1 VRQAVELVGIVN
13 LVLFAAIA
21 VVAVRQWRRE
31 PGRSTGLW
39 AALAF
44 VSLAWVIVAGEVFAT
59 DPQDAFGKIL
69 ERIDLAIFLLFPY
82 LLYRFSSAFYAGR
95 RPLAR
100 FVDVLSALL
109 VIGTF
114 ALPYLPAEGE
124 SWPWWFVLYAVAF
137 LVHWSVLLTL
147 VAVRLWLAGR
157 SEATVARRR
166 MRMLAF
172 ASFAITAALLLAV
185 AVGDDNSSV
194 GALVVALVGTLSGI
208 SFILGFSPP
217 PILRMMWR
225 RREQSRVQDAVG
237 QLMMATSEEDVAAKV
252 LEPMA
257 LIVGARGVALED
269 AYGRRIGTH
278 GTVDRE
284 DAHDVTMWAFP
295 FGRLLVHTSAFA
307 PYFGDEERKLLHTLG
322 SLTGLALDRARLFAQ
337 EREARTALERADELK
352 SQFVA
357 LAAHELRAPVG
368 AIYGL
373 SETIAEHGPALAPER
388 LEELQLAMTQQIRR
402 LRELVEQLLDLS
414 RLDAEAVVIK
424 PQRVP
429 VRERIEEIVA
439 AVAPLLTDRIVIEV
453 DPALVAEVDV
463 DALDRIVT
471 NLVSNACR
479 YGAAPITVTAEDEY
493 GVLHVTVSDSGPGV
507 PEEFVP
513 QLFTRFARSS
523 TSASTVTGTG
533 LGLAIARSYARAHR
547 GEVSY
552 RPGAPRGAA
561 FELTLP
567 RLNAA

>member
-1 VRQAVELVGIVN
+1 VRQEIELVGIIN
-13 LVLFAAIA
+13 LALFAAIA

-31 PGRSTGLW
+31 PGRNTGLW

-44 VSLAWVIVAGEVFAT
+44 VTLAWVIVAGSVFPT
-59 DPQDAFGKIL
+59 DPENAAGKVV

-82 LLYRFSSAFYAGR
+82 LLYRFSSAFYAGK

-100 FVDVLSALL
+100 FVDVLSTVL
-109 VIGTF
+109 VVSTF
-114 ALPYLPAEGE
+114 ALPYLPSEGE
-124 SWPWWFVLYAVAF
+124 SWPWWFVLYAIAF
-137 LVHWSVLLTL
+137 LVHWSLLLTL
-147 VAVRLWLAGR
+147 VAVRLWFAGR
-157 SEATVARRR
+157 TEATVARRR

-172 ASFAITAALLLAV
+172 ASVAITAALLLAV
-185 AVGDDNSSV
+185 AIRNDDSV
-194 GALVVALVGTLSGI
+194 GALVVALIGTLSGAA
-208 SFILGFSPP
+208 FLVGFYPP
-217 PILRMMWR
+217 SLLRAMWR
-225 RREQSRVQDAVG
+225 RSEQARLQQAIG
-237 QLMMATSEEDVAAKV
+237 QLMAATGEEDVAARV

-278 GTVDRE
+278 GTVE
-284 DAHDVTMWAFP
+284 PDAGDELTTWTFP

-307 PYFGDEERKLLHTLG
+307 PYFGDEERKLLQTLG

-337 EREARTALERADELK
+337 ERVALERADELK
-352 SQFVA
+352 SEFVA
-357 LAAHELRAPVG
+357 LAAHELRSPVA

-373 SETIAEHGPALAPER
+373 SETIAERG
-388 LEELQLAMTQQIRR
+388 LQLAPAQLEQLQLALTQQIRR

-414 RLDAEAVVIK
+414 RLDADAVVIK
-424 PQRVP
+424 PQRVA
-429 VRERIEEIVA
+429 VRERIEEIVKS
-439 AVAPLLTDRIVIEV
+439 VAPLSTERIAIEV
-453 DPALVAEVDV
+453 DRTLVAEVDV

-471 NLVSNACR
+471 NLVSNAYR
-479 YGAAPITVTAEDEY
+479 HGAAPITVSAEEAH

-507 PEEFVP
+507 PEDFVP
-513 QLFTRFARSS
+513 QLFDRFARSS
-523 TSASTVTGTG
+523 TSTATVTGTG

>member
-1 VRQAVELVGIVN
+1 MRQAVELVEIVN
-13 LVLFAAIA
+13 LVLFATIAI
-21 VVAVRQWRRE
+21 VAVRQWRRE
-31 PGRSTGLW
+31 PGRDTSLW

-44 VSLAWVIVAGEVFAT
+44 VTLAWVIVAGRVFAT
-59 DPQDAFGKIL
+59 APDDVLGKVV

-100 FVDVLSALL
+100 FVDVLSAAL
-109 VIGTF
+109 VLATF
-114 ALPYLPAEGE
+114 ALPFLPAEGE
-124 SWPWWFVLYAVAF
+124 SWPWWFAFYAVAF

-147 VAVRLWLAGR
+147 VAVRLWRAGR

-172 ASFAITAALLLAV
+172 ASAAITVALLLAV
-185 AVGDDNSSV
+185 AVGNDDSA
-194 GALVVALVGTLSGI
+194 GALAVGLIGTLSALA
-208 SFILGFSPP
+208 FILGFSPP
-217 PILRMMWR
+217 AVLRMLWR
-225 RREQSRVQDAVG
+225 RPEQARVQQAIG
-237 QLMMATSEEDVAAKV
+237 QLMTATTEEDVAERV

-269 AYGRRIGTH
+269 TYGRRIGTY
-278 GTVDRE
+278 GMVERGAGDELT
-284 DAHDVTMWAFP
+284 TWAFP

-307 PYFGDEERKLLHTLG
+307 PYFGDEERKLLQTLG
-322 SLTGLALDRARLFAQ
+322 ALTGLALDRARLFSQ
-337 EREARTALERADELK
+337 EREARVALEHAGELK

-357 LAAHELRAPVG
+357 LAAHELRSPVG
-368 AIYGL
+368 AIYGI
-373 SETIAEHGPALAPER
+373 SETIAERGAQLAPVQLQELER
-388 LEELQLAMTQQIRR
+388 ALTEQIRR
-402 LRELVEQLLDLS
+402 LRLLVEQLLDLS

-424 PQRVP
+424 PQHVAI
-429 VRERIEEIVA
+429 RERIEQIVD
-439 AVAPLLTDRIVIEV
+439 AVAPLAAERIAIEV
-453 DPALVAEVDV
+453 DSSLVAEVDV

-479 YGAAPITVTAEDEY
+479 YGAAPITVSAEEAF
-493 GVLHVTVSDSGPGV
+493 GVLHVTVVDSGPGV

-513 QLFTRFARSS
+513 QLFDRFARSAS
-523 TSASTVTGTG
+523 SAAAVTGTG

-552 RPGAPRGAA
+552 RAAAPQGAA

>member
-1 VRQAVELVGIVN
+1 MRQAVELVGVVN
-13 LVLFAAIA
+13 LVLFTTIA

-31 PGRSTGLW
+31 PARSTGLW

-44 VSLAWVIVAGEVFAT
+44 VSLAWVIVAAEIFAT
-59 DPQDAFGKIL
+59 NPDDAPSKII
-69 ERIDLAIFLLFPY
+69 ERVDLAIFLLFPY
-82 LLYRFSSAFYAGR
+82 LLYRFSSAFYAGP

-100 FVDVLSALL
+100 FVDGLSTLL

-124 SWPWWFVLYAVAF
+124 SWPWWFVLYAIAF

-157 SEATVARRR
+157 TEATVTRRR

-185 AVGDDNSSV
+185 AVGEDKST
-194 GALVVALVGTLSGI
+194 GALVVGLVGTLSAI
-208 SFILGFSPP
+208 AFILGFSPP
-217 PILRMMWR
+217 WALRIMWR
-225 RREQSRVQDAVG
+225 RPEQARVQEAIG
-237 QLMMATSEEDVAAKV
+237 HLMTATTEEDVAARV

-278 GTVDRE
+278 GTVERE
-284 DAHDVTMWAFP
+284 AGEELTTWAFP
-295 FGRLLVHTSAFA
+295 FGRLILHTSAFA
-307 PYFGDEERKLLHTLG
+307 PYFGDEERKLVQTLG

-337 EREARTALERADELK
+337 EREARTALERADQLK

-357 LAAHELRAPVG
+357 LAAHELRTPVG

-373 SETIAEHGPALAPER
+373 SETIAERGLQLAPER
-388 LEELQLAMTQQIRR
+388 LEELQHMLTQQIRR

-424 PQRVP
+424 PQRVA
-429 VRERIEEIVA
+429 VRERIEEIVRT
-439 AVAPLLTDRIVIEV
+439 VAPLMRERIMIDV
-453 DPALVAEVDV
+453 DETLVAEVDV

-479 YGAAPITVTAEDEY
+479 YGAAPISVSADELH

-523 TSASTVTGTG
+523 ASASTVTGTG

-552 RPGAPRGAA
+552 RPAAPRGAA

-567 RLNAA
+567 RLTPA

>member
-1 VRQAVELVGIVN
+1 VRQAVELVEIVN

-31 PGRSTGLW
+31 PGRSTALW

-44 VSLAWVIVAGEVFAT
+44 VTLAWVIAAGKMFPS
-59 DPQDAFGKIL
+59 DPADLPGKVV
-69 ERIDLAIFLLFPY
+69 ERIDLAILLLFPY
-82 LLYRFSSAFYAGR
+82 LLYRFSSAFYSGK

-100 FVDVLSALL
+100 FVDGLSTLL
-109 VIGTF
+109 VVSTF
-114 ALPYLPAEGE
+114 ALPYLPADGE
-124 SWPWWFVLYAVAF
+124 SWPWWFALYALAF

-157 SEATVARRR
+157 AEATVARRR

-172 ASFAITAALLLAV
+172 ASVALTVALILAV
-185 AVGDDNSSV
+185 AARDEDSV
-194 GALVVALVGTLSGI
+194 GALVVALFVTLSAI
-208 SFILGFSPP
+208 AFILGFSPP
-217 PILRMMWR
+217 SVLRIMWR
-225 RREQSRVQDAVG
+225 RPEQAQVQQAIG
-237 QLMMATSEEDVAAKV
+237 QLMTATSEEEVATRV

-269 AYGRRIGTH
+269 TYGRRIGTH
-278 GTVDRE
+278 GSVDR
-284 DAHDVTMWAFP
+284 DAAELTTWTFP

-307 PYFGDEERKLLHTLG
+307 PYFGGEERKLLQTLG
-322 SLTGLALDRARLFAQ
+322 SLTGLALDRARLFSQ
-337 EREARTALERADELK
+337 ERDARVALEHADELK

-357 LAAHELRAPVG
+357 LAAHELRSPVG

-373 SETIAEHGPALAPER
+373 SETIAERGLELVPAQ
-388 LEELQLAMTQQIRR
+388 LEELQRAMTQQIRR
-402 LRELVEQLLDLS
+402 LRDLVEQLLDLS
-414 RLDAEAVVIK
+414 RLDAEAVLIQ
-424 PQRVP
+424 PQRVA
-429 VRERIEEIVA
+429 VRERIEQIVDG
-439 AVAPLLTDRIVIEV
+439 VAPFSAERIAIDVDR
-453 DPALVAEVDV
+453 ALVTEVDV

-471 NLVSNACR
+471 NLVSNACL
-479 YGAAPITVTAEDEY
+479 YGAAPITVSAVEAH

-513 QLFTRFARSS
+513 QLFDRFARSS
-523 TSASTVTGTG
+523 TSATTVTGTG
-533 LGLAIARSYARAHR
+533 LGLAIARSYARAHH

-552 RPGAPRGAA
+552 RPTAPKGAA

>member
-1 VRQAVELVGIVN
+1 VRQTIELVEIVN
-13 LVLFAAIA
+13 LALFAGIAI
-21 VVAVRQWRRE
+21 VAVRQWRRE

-44 VSLAWVIVAGEVFAT
+44 VTLAWVIVAGRVFPT
-59 DPQDAFGKIL
+59 DPEDVPGKVI
-69 ERIDLAIFLLFPY
+69 ERIDLAILLLFPY
-82 LLYRFSSAFYAGR
+82 LLYRFSAAFYAAR

-100 FVDVLSALL
+100 FVDALSATL
-109 VIGTF
+109 VIATF

-124 SWPWWFVLYAVAF
+124 AWPWWFALYAIAF

-147 VAVRLWLAGR
+147 VAIRLWLAGR
-157 SEATVARRR
+157 AEATVARRR

-172 ASFAITAALLLAV
+172 ASVAITAALLLAV
-185 AVGDDNSSV
+185 AVGDEDSA
-194 GALVVALVGTLSGI
+194 GALVAVLFVTASAVAFL
-208 SFILGFSPP
+208 LGFSPP
-217 PILRMMWR
+217 SVLRIMWR
-225 RREQSRVQDAVG
+225 RPEQARVQQAVG
-237 QLMMATSEEDVAAKV
+237 ELMTATSEQDVADRV

-269 AYGRRIGTH
+269 TYGRRIGTH
-278 GTVDRE
+278 GTVERDSA
-284 DAHDVTMWAFP
+284 DALTTWAFP

-307 PYFGDEERKLLHTLG
+307 PYFGEEERKLLQTLG
-322 SLTGLALDRARLFAQ
+322 SLTGLALDRARLFTQ
-337 EREARTALERADELK
+337 EREARVALEHADELK

-357 LAAHELRAPVG
+357 LAAHELRSPVG

-373 SETIAEHGPALAPER
+373 SETIAERGPQLLPEQLA
-388 LEELQLAMTQQIRR
+388 ELQHTLTHQIRR

-414 RLDAEAVVIK
+414 RLDAEAVPIK
-424 PQRVP
+424 PQRVT
-429 VRERIEEIVA
+429 VRERIEQIVD
-439 AVAPLLTDRIVIEV
+439 AVAPLSAERIAIEV
-453 DPALVAEVDV
+453 DATLVAEVDV

-471 NLVSNACR
+471 NLVSNACQ
-479 YGAAPITVTAEDEY
+479 YGAAPIIVSAEEVH

-513 QLFTRFARSS
+513 QLFDRFARSS
-523 TSASTVTGTG
+523 TSAATVTGTG
-533 LGLAIARSYARAHR
+533 LGLAIARSYARAHS

-552 RPGAPRGAA
+552 RPAAPRGAA